1 MFNLTIIHGL
11 SDANFLAPKICL
23 TVNYSCSSYHI
34 VKIVGLVPDQP
45 GGLVVGCALVVSEP
59 GGSRGCDFC
68 CTVTVLMHLEPIEDP
83 LSMNDIGIDW
93 G

>member
-11 SDANFLAPKICL
+11 SDANFHAPKICL

-68 CTVTVLMHLEPIEDP
+68 CTVTVFMHLKLIDDP
-83 LSMNDIGIDW
+83 LSMSDIGIDR